1 VEPEPP
7 WNDESFDTSEGGVEK
22 PPEVLAETQ
31 ILPPEP
37 EVKNQNGESDPPCSG
52 ESFETSEGGSETPPS
67 PPEPRAKAAEERL
80 YSSFGRQQAR
90 SQRED
95 VHEAG
100 GGRQEDPEPE
110 FGRQEEPVLEAGR
123 QNGAPEPARQGW
135 RGGGPSGPSTQTP
148 RTTLKHKLN

>member
-1 VEPEPP
+1 MEPERTDPRVVEPEPP
-7 WNDESFDTSEGGVEK
+7 WNDESFDTSEGGVET
-22 PPEVLAETQ
+22 PPEVLAEAQ

-37 EVKNQNGESDPPCSG
+37 EVKNQNGESDSPCSG

-67 PPEPRAKAAEERL
+67 PPEPRVKVAEEHP
-80 YSSFGRQQAR
+80 YSSSGQEQAR
-90 SQRED
+90 PQRED

-100 GGRQEDPEPE
+100 GGQ
-110 FGRQEEPVLEAGR
+110 QEEPEPQAGR